1 MADIAL
7 CHRSVVE
14 ELLMELTYLDHA
26 ATSWPKPQSV
36 GRAMLQAM
44 TESGGNPGRAGHPLS
59 MRASS
64 VVYRTRETAADFFGL
79 ALPEN
84 VLFYPNATYAI
95 NAVLHGLPL
104 DGKRILCSELEH
116 NAVIRPLARL
126 QKTAGV
132 TSEVYPVFGTGN
144 GMLSEEEILSGI
156 RARLT
161 RDTAL
166 VCACHVSN
174 VCGARLPIAKIGAL
188 CRAAHIPFLVD
199 ASQSAGVYDID
210 MEKDAIDYL
219 CCAGHKA
226 LLGPQGS
233 GLLLIGEGADRP
245 LSIIQGGNGVASL
258 SAEMPDFLPE
268 ALEAGTLSVPAIAGL
283 GAGISHIRQI
293 GCGEIRQRCH
303 TLYRRLLT
311 MLDTLPGVTV
321 YRGGIHEGC
330 ALSFNV
336 SGMPCTDCAA
346 QLADAGICVRA
357 GFHCTPLPHR
367 AFGTTESGCVRV
379 SVGYGSTLRDT
390 ERFYRVMRQI
400 VSENL

>member
-1 MADIAL
+1 
-7 CHRSVVE
+7 
-14 ELLMELTYLDHA
+14 MELTYLDHA
-26 ATSWPKPQSV
+26 ATSWPKPRAV
-36 GRAMLQAM
+36 GRAMLAAM
-44 TESGGNPGRAGHPLS
+44 TEAGGNPGRAGHPLS

-84 VLFYPNATYAI
+84 VLFFPNATYAI

-104 DGKRILCSELEH
+104 AEKHILCSELEH
-116 NAVIRPLARL
+116 NAVIRPLHTL
-126 QKTAGV
+126 QKTDGIACGI
-132 TSEVYPVFGTGN
+132 YPVFGAGN

-161 RDTAL
+161 RNTAL

-188 CRAAHIPFLVD
+188 CRAAQIPFLVD

-210 MEKDAIDYL
+210 MARDSVDYL

-233 GLLLIGEGADRP
+233 GLLLIGEGARLP
-245 LSIIQGGNGVASL
+245 VSSVQGGNGVASL

-283 GAGISHIRQI
+283 DAGITHVRQV
-293 GCGEIRQRCH
+293 GCEEIRHTCH
-303 TLYRRLLT
+303 ALYRRLLE
-311 MLDTLPGVTV
+311 MLDALPGVTV
-321 YRGGIHEGC
+321 YRGGIQEGC
-330 ALSFNV
+330 VLSFNV
-336 SGMPCTDCAA
+336 SGMACTDCAA
-346 QLADAGICVRA
+346 RLADEGICVRA

-379 SVGYGSTLRDT
+379 SVGYGTTLRDT
-390 ERFYRVMRQI
+390 ERFYRVMRDI
-400 VSENL
+400 CREMR

>member
-1 MADIAL
+1 MAVL
-7 CHRSVVE
+7 SVSEYLEVFN
-14 ELLMELTYLDHA
+14 MELTYLDHA
-26 ATSWPKPQSV
+26 ATSFPKPRAV
-36 GRAMLQAM
+36 GRAMMRAM
-44 TESGGNPGRAGHPLS
+44 TEAGGNPGRAGHPLS
-59 MRASS
+59 MRAAA
-64 VVYRTRETAADFFGL
+64 VVYRAREAAADFFGL
-79 ALPEN
+79 SLPEN

-104 DGKRILCSELEH
+104 GGKRVLCSEMEH
-116 NAVIRPLARL
+116 NAVIRPLYHL

-132 TSEVYPVFGTGN
+132 TAEVYPVFGAGD
-144 GMLSEEEILSGI
+144 GMLSDEEILAGI

-174 VCGARLPIAKIGAL
+174 VCAARLPIAKIGAL

-210 MEKDAIDYL
+210 MERDGIDYL

-233 GLLLIGEGADRP
+233 GLLLIGDGAPIPR
-245 LSIIQGGNGVASL
+245 SMVQGGNGVASL

-283 GAGISHIRQI
+283 CAGLEHIRDV
-293 GCGEIRQRCH
+293 GMGEIRNTCH
-303 TLYRRLLT
+303 VLYRRMEE
-311 MLDTLPGVTV
+311 MLSAMPCVTV
-321 YRGGIHEGC
+321 YRSGIGDGC

-336 SGMPCTDCAA
+336 QGVPCSQCAE
-346 QLADAGICVRA
+346 LLGDDGICVRA
-357 GFHCTPLPHR
+357 GFHCTPFVHR
-367 AFGTTESGCVRV
+367 VFGTSETGCVRV
-379 SVGYGSTLRDT
+379 SVGWGSTMRDT
-390 ERFYRVMRQI
+390 ERFYRAMRQI
-400 VSENL
+400 CRG

>member
-1 MADIAL
+1 
-7 CHRSVVE
+7 
-14 ELLMELTYLDHA
+14 MELTYLDHA
-26 ATSWPKPQSV
+26 ATSYPKPRSV
-36 GRAMLQAM
+36 GRAMMRAM
-44 TESGGNPGRAGHPLS
+44 TEAGGNPGRAGHPLS

-64 VVYRTRETAADFFGL
+64 VVYEARETAANFFGL
-79 ALPEN
+79 PLPEN

-104 DGKRILCSELEH
+104 IGKRVLYSELEH
-116 NAVIRPLARL
+116 NAVIRPLYHLHHAY
-126 QKTAGV
+126 GV
-132 TSEVYPVFGTGN
+132 TAEIYPVFDSGH

-188 CRAAHIPFLVD
+188 CRSAHIPFLVD

-210 MEKDAIDYL
+210 MVRDHVDYL

-233 GLLLIGEGADRP
+233 GLLLIGDGAVPPR
-245 LSIIQGGNGVASL
+245 SMIQGGNGVASL
-258 SAEMPDFLPE
+258 SPEMPEFLPE

-283 GAGISHIRQI
+283 HAGITQIEQI
-293 GCGEIRQRCH
+293 GLTEIRASCH
-303 TLYRRLLT
+303 MLYRRLSE
-311 MLDTLPGVTV
+311 MLHALPGVTV
-321 YRGGIHEGC
+321 YRDGIAEGC
-330 ALSFNV
+330 VLSFNV
-336 SGMPCTDCAA
+336 RGMACTQCAEF
-346 QLADAGICVRA
+346 LGNAGICVRA

-379 SVGYGSTLRDT
+379 SVGWGSSVRDT

-400 VSENL
+400 CQSP